1 MLRFLL
7 ILSISL
13 NIYSVDKLNENVLN
27 ELSNMIMSDS
37 ATQALIVSHNGNI
50 VLEQYGEGYLETD
63 FVTSQ
68 SIAKAFYA
76 VLFGVAIEKGLLKN
90 LDQPISDY
98 LPEWKNDKRGE
109 ITIRNLLEMK
119 SGLYR
124 SESWNEEM
132 FLSSNNLNFALN
144 VELVKEPGKVFEY
157 NNVNTALLGPVIEQI
172 FDDSPHEVLKKEI
185 LAPLEITEYGLWKDH
200 SLNDITFHGIDLTPL
215 DFVKFGQLYAQKGLW
230 EGQQLIN
237 KTFMEQS
244 MQPISEG
251 PGELYGMHTSIRK
264 MSEERRLLVKEGV
277 NGQYLFVIP
286 EENLVAVKFTK
297 YLHNRENGYVI
308 SLGPMDYLLW
318 LPFSWLKAIGEAFA
332 GDGES
337 DPELNDGSI
346 NMPATMSVKDKFNCP
361 NTTTDKCPPVQRMQ
375 DLVFGLTDLNSNQ
388 E

>member
-7 ILSISL
+7 ILLLSF
-13 NIYSVDKLNENVLN
+13 NILSTEKVNESVLN
-27 ELSNMIMSDS
+27 QLSNMIMSDP
-37 ATQALIVSHNGNI
+37 ATQALIVSYKGNI
-50 VLEQYGEGYLETD
+50 ILEQYGNGYSKTD

-76 VLFGVAIEKGLLKN
+76 VLFGVAIEKGLLDD

-132 FLSSNNLNFALN
+132 FLSRNNLDFALS
-144 VELVKEPGKVFEY
+144 VELVKEPGEIFEY
-157 NNVNTALLGPVIEQI
+157 NNVNTALLGPVIEKI
-172 FDDSPHEVLKKEI
+172 YNASPHEVLKKEI
-185 LAPLEITEYGLWKDH
+185 LNPLEITEYGLWKDH
-200 SLNDITFHGIDLTPL
+200 ALNDITFHGIDLAPL
-215 DFVKFGQLYAQKGLW
+215 DFIKFGQLYAQKGSW
-230 EGQQLIN
+230 EGKQLVN

-264 MSEERRLLVKEGV
+264 MSENKRLLVKEGF

-337 DPELNDGSI
+337 DPEESDGSI

-375 DLVFGLTDLNSNQ
+375 DLVFGLTDLSPNQ

>member
-7 ILSISL
+7 ILLLSS
-13 NIYSVDKLNENVLN
+13 NILSAEKVNESVLN
-27 ELSNMIMSDS
+27 QLSNMIMSDP
-37 ATQALIVSHNGNI
+37 ATQALIVSHKGNI
-50 VLEQYGEGYLETD
+50 ILEQYGNGYSKAD

-76 VLFGVAIEKGLLKN
+76 VLFGVAIEKGLLDD

-132 FLSSNNLNFALN
+132 FLSRNNLDFALS
-144 VELVKEPGKVFEY
+144 VELVKEPGEIFEY
-157 NNVNTALLGPVIEQI
+157 NNVNTALLGPVIEKI
-172 FDDSPHEVLKKEI
+172 YNASPHEVLKKEI
-185 LAPLEITEYGLWKDH
+185 LNPLEITEYGLWKDH
-200 SLNDITFHGIDLTPL
+200 ALNDITFHGIDLAPL
-215 DFVKFGQLYAQKGLW
+215 DFIKFGQLYAQKGSW
-230 EGQQLIN
+230 EGKQLVN
-237 KTFMEQS
+237 KAFMEQS

-264 MSEERRLLVKEGV
+264 MSENKRLLVKEGF

-337 DPELNDGSI
+337 DPEQNDGSI

-375 DLVFGLTDLNSNQ
+375 DLVFGLTDLSPNQ

>member
-7 ILSISL
+7 ILLLSS
-13 NIYSVDKLNENVLN
+13 NILSAEKVNESVLN
-27 ELSNMIMSDS
+27 QLSNMIMSDP

-50 VLEQYGEGYLETD
+50 ILEQYGKGYSATD

-76 VLFGVAIEKGLLKN
+76 VLFGVAIEKGLLDN

-98 LPEWKNDKRGE
+98 LPEWGNDKRGK

-132 FLSSNNLNFALN
+132 FLSRNNLDFALD
-144 VELVKEPGKVFEY
+144 VELVKEPGAIFEY
-157 NNVNTALLGPVIEQI
+157 NNVNTALLGPVIEKI
-172 FDDSPHEVLKKEI
+172 FNASPHEVLKKEV
-185 LAPLEITEYGLWKDH
+185 LEPLGITEYGLWKDH
-200 SLNDITFHGIDLTPL
+200 ALNDITFHGIDLTPK
-215 DFVKFGQLYAQKGLW
+215 DFVKFGQLYAQKGSW

-237 KTFMEQS
+237 KAFMEQS

-264 MSEERRLLVKEGV
+264 MSENKRLLVKEGF

-337 DPELNDGSI
+337 DPEQNDGSI

-375 DLVFGLTDLNSNQ
+375 DLVFGLTDLNSTQ

>member
-7 ILSISL
+7 ILLLSSFILSAEK
-13 NIYSVDKLNENVLN
+13 VNESVLN
-27 ELSNMIMSDS
+27 QLSNMIMSDP

-50 VLEQYGEGYLETD
+50 ILEQYGNGYSKTD

-76 VLFGVAIEKGLLKN
+76 VLFGVAIEKGLLDD

-132 FLSSNNLNFALN
+132 FLSRNNLDFALS
-144 VELVKEPGKVFEY
+144 VELVKEPGEIFEY
-157 NNVNTALLGPVIEQI
+157 NNVNTALLGPVIEKI
-172 FDDSPHEVLKKEI
+172 YNASPHEVLKKEI
-185 LAPLEITEYGLWKDH
+185 LNPLEITEYGLWKDH
-200 SLNDITFHGIDLTPL
+200 SLNDITFHGIDLAPL
-215 DFVKFGQLYAQKGLW
+215 DFIKFGQLYAQKGSW
-230 EGQQLIN
+230 EGKQLVN
-237 KTFMEQS
+237 KAFMEQS

-264 MSEERRLLVKEGV
+264 MSENKRLLVKEGF

-337 DPELNDGSI
+337 DPEESDGSI

-375 DLVFGLTDLNSNQ
+375 DLVFGLTDLSPNQ

>member
-7 ILSISL
+7 ILLLSF
-13 NIYSVDKLNENVLN
+13 NILSTEKVNESVLN
-27 ELSNMIMSDS
+27 QLSNMIMSDP

-50 VLEQYGEGYLETD
+50 ILEQYGNGYSKTD

-76 VLFGVAIEKGLLKN
+76 VLFGVAIEKGLLDD

-132 FLSSNNLNFALN
+132 FLSRNNLDFALS
-144 VELVKEPGKVFEY
+144 VELVKEPGEIFEY
-157 NNVNTALLGPVIEQI
+157 NNVNTALLGPVIEKI
-172 FDDSPHEVLKKEI
+172 YNASPHEVLKKEI
-185 LAPLEITEYGLWKDH
+185 LNPLEITEYGLWKDH
-200 SLNDITFHGIDLTPL
+200 ALNDITFHGIDLAPL
-215 DFVKFGQLYAQKGLW
+215 DFIKFGQLYAQKGSW
-230 EGQQLIN
+230 EGKQLVN
-237 KTFMEQS
+237 KAFMEQS

-264 MSEERRLLVKEGV
+264 MSKNKRLLVKEGF
-277 NGQYLFVIP
+277 NGQYLFFIP

-337 DPELNDGSI
+337 DPEQNDGSI

-375 DLVFGLTDLNSNQ
+375 DLVFGLTDLSPNQ

>member
-7 ILSISL
+7 ILLLSF
-13 NIYSVDKLNENVLN
+13 NILSTEKVNESVLN
-27 ELSNMIMSDS
+27 QLSNMIMSDP

-50 VLEQYGEGYLETD
+50 ILEQYGNGYSKTD

-76 VLFGVAIEKGLLKN
+76 VLFGVAIEKGLLDD

-132 FLSSNNLNFALN
+132 FLSRNNLDFALS
-144 VELVKEPGKVFEY
+144 VELVKKPGEIFEY
-157 NNVNTALLGPVIEQI
+157 NNVNTALLGPVIEKI
-172 FDDSPHEVLKKEI
+172 YNASPHEVLKKEI
-185 LAPLEITEYGLWKDH
+185 LNPLEITEYGLWKDH
-200 SLNDITFHGIDLTPL
+200 ALNDITFHGIDLAPL
-215 DFVKFGQLYAQKGLW
+215 DFIKFGQLYAQKGSW
-230 EGQQLIN
+230 EGKQLVN
-237 KTFMEQS
+237 KAFMEQS

-264 MSEERRLLVKEGV
+264 MSENKRLLVKEGF

-337 DPELNDGSI
+337 DPEESDGSI

-375 DLVFGLTDLNSNQ
+375 DLVFGLTDLSPNQ

>member
-1 MLRFLL
+1 MYRLL
-7 ILSISL
+7 LLLSISL
-13 NIYSVDKLNENVLN
+13 NVFTADKLNQNVLN
-27 ELSNMIMSDS
+27 ELSTMIMSDS
-37 ATQALIVSHNGNI
+37 ATQALIVSHNGNT
-50 VLEQYGEGYLETD
+50 VLEQYGKGYSETD

-76 VLFGVAIEKGLLKN
+76 VLFGVAIEKGLLDN
-90 LDQPISDY
+90 LDEPISNY
-98 LPEWKNDKRGE
+98 LSEWKNDKRGE

-132 FLSSNNLNFALN
+132 FLSRNNLDFALN
-144 VELVKEPGKVFEY
+144 VELVNQPGAIFEY

-172 FDDSPHEVLKKEI
+172 FEASPHEVLKKEVFE
-185 LAPLEITEYGLWKDH
+185 PLEITEYGLWKDH
-200 SLNDITFHGIDLTPL
+200 ALNDVTFHGIDLTPR
-215 DFVKFGQLYAQKGLW
+215 DFVKFGQLYAQKGAW

-237 KTFMEQS
+237 KLFLEES

-264 MSEERRLLVKEGV
+264 ITKEKRLLVKEGF

-297 YLHNRENGYVI
+297 YSHNRENGYVI
-308 SLGPMDYLLW
+308 SLGPLDYLLW

-337 DPELNDGSI
+337 DPEQNDGSI
-346 NMPATMSVKDKFNCP
+346 NMPATMSVKDRFNCP
-361 NTTTDKCPPVQRMQ
+361 NTSPDKCPPVQKMQ
-375 DLVFGLTDLNSNQ
+375 DLVFGLTDPNSSQ

>member
-1 MLRFLL
+1 MFRFGLTL
-7 ILSISL
+7 FIAL
-13 NIYSVDKLNENVLN
+13 NLFSAEKLNENVLS
-27 ELSNMIMSDS
+27 ELSAMIMSDT

-50 VLEQYGEGYLETD
+50 VLEQYGKGYGETD

-76 VLFGVAIEKGLLKN
+76 VLFGVAIEKGLLEN
-90 LDQPISDY
+90 LDEPISNY
-98 LPEWKNDKRGE
+98 LPEWNNDKRGE

-132 FLSSNNLNFALN
+132 FLSRNNLDFALS
-144 VELVKEPGKVFEY
+144 VELVKEPGEIFEY
-157 NNVNTALLGPVIEQI
+157 NNVNTALLGPVIEKI
-172 FDDSPHEVLKKEI
+172 YNASPHEVLKKEI
-185 LAPLEITEYGLWKDH
+185 LNPLEITEYGLWKDH
-200 SLNDITFHGIDLTPL
+200 ALNDITFHGIDLAPL
-215 DFVKFGQLYAQKGLW
+215 DFIKFGQLYAQKGSW
-230 EGQQLIN
+230 EGKQLVN
-237 KTFMEQS
+237 KAFMEQS

-264 MSEERRLLVKEGV
+264 MSENKRLLVKEGF

-337 DPELNDGSI
+337 DPEQNDGSI

-375 DLVFGLTDLNSNQ
+375 DLVFGLTDLSPSQ

>member
-1 MLRFLL
+1 MIRFLL
-7 ILSISL
+7 ISLFSLSVCASETI
-13 NIYSVDKLNENVLN
+13 NKDVIAELNE
-27 ELSNMIMSDS
+27 MIMGDS
-37 ATQALIVSHNGNI
+37 ATQALIVSHNGKI
-50 VLEQYGEGYLETD
+50 LLEEYGEGYDKTD

-76 VLFGVAIEKGLLKN
+76 VLFGVAIEKGLLKE
-90 LDQPISDY
+90 LDEPIKNY
-98 LPEWKNDKRGE
+98 LPAWQEDERGE

-132 FLSSNNLNFALN
+132 FLSRNNLDFALN
-144 VELVKEPGKVFEY
+144 VELVNEPGELFEY

-172 FDDSPHEVLKKEI
+172 FNTSPHEVLKKEI
-185 LAPLEITEYGLWKDH
+185 LEPLGILEYGLWQDH
-200 SLNDITFHGIDLTPL
+200 TLNDVTFHGIDMAPI
-215 DFVKFGQLYAQKGLW
+215 DFIKFGQLYAQNGIW
-230 EGQQLIN
+230 NGQQIIN
-237 KTFMEQS
+237 KQFLEES

-251 PGELYGMHTSIRK
+251 PGEFYGMHTSIRK
-264 MSEERRLLVKEGV
+264 ISETKRLLVKEGF

-286 EENLVAVKFTK
+286 EHDLVVVKFTK

-332 GDGES
+332 GDGEASTEETS
-337 DPELNDGSI
+337 DGGI

-361 NTTTDKCPPVQRMQ
+361 NTTTDKCPPVQKMQ
-375 DLVFGLTDLNSNQ
+375 DLVFGLVEAED
-388 E
+388 

>member
-7 ILSISL
+7 ILLLSS
-13 NIYSVDKLNENVLN
+13 NILSAEKVNESVLN
-27 ELSNMIMSDS
+27 QLSNMIMSDP
-37 ATQALIVSHNGNI
+37 ATQALIVSHKGNI
-50 VLEQYGEGYLETD
+50 ILEQYGNGYSKTD

-76 VLFGVAIEKGLLKN
+76 VLFGVAIEKGLLDD

-132 FLSSNNLNFALN
+132 FLSRNNLDFALS
-144 VELVKEPGKVFEY
+144 VELVKEPGEIFEY
-157 NNVNTALLGPVIEQI
+157 NNVNTALLGPVIEKI
-172 FDDSPHEVLKKEI
+172 YNASPHEVLKKEI
-185 LAPLEITEYGLWKDH
+185 LNPLEITEYGLWKDH
-200 SLNDITFHGIDLTPL
+200 ALNDITFHGIDLAPL
-215 DFVKFGQLYAQKGLW
+215 DFIKFGQLYAQKGSW
-230 EGQQLIN
+230 EGKQLVN
-237 KTFMEQS
+237 KAFMEQS

-264 MSEERRLLVKEGV
+264 MSENKRLLVKEGF

-337 DPELNDGSI
+337 DPEQNDGSI

-375 DLVFGLTDLNSNQ
+375 DLVFGLTDLSPSQ

>member
-7 ILSISL
+7 ILLLSS
-13 NIYSVDKLNENVLN
+13 NILSAEKVNESVLN
-27 ELSNMIMSDS
+27 QLSNMIMSDP
-37 ATQALIVSHNGNI
+37 ATQALIVSHKGNI
-50 VLEQYGEGYLETD
+50 ILEQYGNGYSKTD

-76 VLFGVAIEKGLLKN
+76 VLFGVAIEKGLLDD

-132 FLSSNNLNFALN
+132 FLSRNNLDFALS
-144 VELVKEPGKVFEY
+144 VELVKEPGEIFEY
-157 NNVNTALLGPVIEQI
+157 NNVNTALLGPVIEKI
-172 FDDSPHEVLKKEI
+172 YNASPHEVLKKEI
-185 LAPLEITEYGLWKDH
+185 LNPLEITEYGLWKDH
-200 SLNDITFHGIDLTPL
+200 SLNDITFHGIDLAPL
-215 DFVKFGQLYAQKGLW
+215 DFIKFGQLYAQKGSW
-230 EGQQLIN
+230 EGKQLVN
-237 KTFMEQS
+237 KAFMEQS

-264 MSEERRLLVKEGV
+264 MSENKRLLVKEGF
-277 NGQYLFVIP
+277 NGQYLFIIP

-337 DPELNDGSI
+337 DPEESDGSI

-375 DLVFGLTDLNSNQ
+375 DLVFGLTDLSPNQ

>member
-7 ILSISL
+7 ILLLSS
-13 NIYSVDKLNENVLN
+13 NILSAEKVNESVLN
-27 ELSNMIMSDS
+27 QLSNMIMSDP

-50 VLEQYGEGYLETD
+50 ILEQYGNGYSKTD

-76 VLFGVAIEKGLLKN
+76 VLFGVAIEKGLLDD

-132 FLSSNNLNFALN
+132 FLSRNNLDFALS
-144 VELVKEPGKVFEY
+144 VELVKEPGEIFEY
-157 NNVNTALLGPVIEQI
+157 NNVNTALLGPVIEKI
-172 FDDSPHEVLKKEI
+172 YNASPHEVLKKEI
-185 LAPLEITEYGLWKDH
+185 LNPLEITEYGLWKDH
-200 SLNDITFHGIDLTPL
+200 SLNDITFHGIDLAPL
-215 DFVKFGQLYAQKGLW
+215 DFIKFGQLYAQKGSW
-230 EGQQLIN
+230 EGKQLVN
-237 KTFMEQS
+237 KAFMEQS

-264 MSEERRLLVKEGV
+264 MSENKRLLVKEGF

-337 DPELNDGSI
+337 DPEQNDGSI

-375 DLVFGLTDLNSNQ
+375 DLVFGLTDLSPSQ

>member
-7 ILSISL
+7 ILLLSF
-13 NIYSVDKLNENVLN
+13 NILSTEKVNESVLN
-27 ELSNMIMSDS
+27 QLSNMIMSDP

-50 VLEQYGEGYLETD
+50 ILEQYGNGYSKTD

-76 VLFGVAIEKGLLKN
+76 VLFGVAIEKGLLDD

-132 FLSSNNLNFALN
+132 FLSRNNLDFALS
-144 VELVKEPGKVFEY
+144 VELVKEPGEIFEY
-157 NNVNTALLGPVIEQI
+157 NNVNTALLGPVIEKI
-172 FDDSPHEVLKKEI
+172 YNASPHEVLKKEI
-185 LAPLEITEYGLWKDH
+185 LNPLEITEYGLWKDH
-200 SLNDITFHGIDLTPL
+200 ALNDITFHGIDLAPL
-215 DFVKFGQLYAQKGLW
+215 DFIKFGQLYAQKGSW
-230 EGQQLIN
+230 EGKQLVN
-237 KTFMEQS
+237 KAFMEQS

-264 MSEERRLLVKEGV
+264 MSENKRLLVKEGF

-337 DPELNDGSI
+337 DTEESDGSI

-375 DLVFGLTDLNSNQ
+375 DLVFGLTDLSPSQ

>member
-7 ILSISL
+7 ILLLSS
-13 NIYSVDKLNENVLN
+13 NILSTEKVNESVLN
-27 ELSNMIMSDS
+27 QLSNMIMSDP
-37 ATQALIVSHNGNI
+37 ATQALIVSHNGSI
-50 VLEQYGEGYLETD
+50 ILEQYGNGYSKTD

-76 VLFGVAIEKGLLKN
+76 VLFGVAIEKGLLDD

-132 FLSSNNLNFALN
+132 FLSRNNLDFALS
-144 VELVKEPGKVFEY
+144 VDLVKEPGEIFEY
-157 NNVNTALLGPVIEQI
+157 NNVNTALLGPVIEKI
-172 FDDSPHEVLKKEI
+172 YNASPHEVLRKEI
-185 LAPLEITEYGLWKDH
+185 LNPLEITEYGLWKDH
-200 SLNDITFHGIDLTPL
+200 ALNDITFHGIDLAPL
-215 DFVKFGQLYAQKGLW
+215 DFIKFGQLYAQKGSW
-230 EGQQLIN
+230 EGKQLVN
-237 KTFMEQS
+237 KAFMEQS

-264 MSEERRLLVKEGV
+264 MSENKRLLVKEGF

-337 DPELNDGSI
+337 DPEQNDGSI

-375 DLVFGLTDLNSNQ
+375 DLVFGLTDLSPSQ

>member
-7 ILSISL
+7 ILLLSS
-13 NIYSVDKLNENVLN
+13 NILSTEKVNESVLN
-27 ELSNMIMSDS
+27 QLSNMIMSDP

-50 VLEQYGEGYLETD
+50 ILEQYGNGYSKTD

-76 VLFGVAIEKGLLKN
+76 VLFGVAIEKGLLDD

-132 FLSSNNLNFALN
+132 FLSRNNLDFALS
-144 VELVKEPGKVFEY
+144 VELVKEPGEIFEY
-157 NNVNTALLGPVIEQI
+157 NNVNTALLGPVIEKI
-172 FDDSPHEVLKKEI
+172 YNASPHEVLKKEI
-185 LAPLEITEYGLWKDH
+185 LNPLEITEYGLWKDH
-200 SLNDITFHGIDLTPL
+200 ALNDITFHGIDLAPL
-215 DFVKFGQLYAQKGLW
+215 DFIKFGQLYAQKGSW
-230 EGQQLIN
+230 EGKQLVN
-237 KTFMEQS
+237 KAFMEQS

-264 MSEERRLLVKEGV
+264 MSENKRLLVKEGF

-337 DPELNDGSI
+337 DPEQNDGSI

-375 DLVFGLTDLNSNQ
+375 DLVFGLTDLSPSQ

>member
-1 MLRFLL
+1 MIRFLL
-7 ILSISL
+7 ISLFSLSVSASETI
-13 NIYSVDKLNENVLN
+13 NKDVIAELNE
-27 ELSNMIMSDS
+27 MIMGDS
-37 ATQALIVSHNGNI
+37 ATQALIVSHNGKI
-50 VLEQYGEGYLETD
+50 LLEEYGEGYDKTD

-76 VLFGVAIEKGLLKN
+76 VLFGVAIEKGLLKE
-90 LDQPISDY
+90 LDEPIKNY
-98 LPEWKNDKRGE
+98 LPAWQEDERGE

-132 FLSSNNLNFALN
+132 FLSRNNLDFALN
-144 VELVKEPGKVFEY
+144 VELVNEPGELFEY

-172 FDDSPHEVLKKEI
+172 FNTSPHEVLKKEI
-185 LAPLEITEYGLWKDH
+185 LEPLGILEYGLWQDH
-200 SLNDITFHGIDLTPL
+200 TLNDVTFHGIDMAPI
-215 DFVKFGQLYAQKGLW
+215 DFIKFGQLYAQNGMW
-230 EGQQLIN
+230 NGQQIIN
-237 KTFMEQS
+237 KQFLEES

-251 PGELYGMHTSIRK
+251 PGEFYGMHTSIRK
-264 MSEERRLLVKEGV
+264 ISETKRLLVKEGF

-286 EENLVAVKFTK
+286 EHDLVVVKFTK

-332 GDGES
+332 GDGEASTEETS
-337 DPELNDGSI
+337 DGGI

-361 NTTTDKCPPVQRMQ
+361 NTTTDKCPPVQKMQ
-375 DLVFGLTDLNSNQ
+375 DLVFGLVEAED
-388 E
+388 

>member
-7 ILSISL
+7 ILLLSL
-13 NIYSVDKLNENVLN
+13 NFLSAEKVNESVLN
-27 ELSNMIMSDS
+27 QLSNMIMSDP

-50 VLEQYGEGYLETD
+50 ILEQYGKGYSATD

-76 VLFGVAIEKGLLKN
+76 VLFGVAIEKGLLNN

-98 LPEWKNDKRGE
+98 LPEWRNDKRGK

-132 FLSSNNLNFALN
+132 FLSRNNLDFALG
-144 VELVKEPGKVFEY
+144 VELVKEPGAIFEY

-172 FDDSPHEVLKKEI
+172 FDASPHEVLKKEV
-185 LAPLEITEYGLWKDH
+185 LEPLGITEYGLWKDH
-200 SLNDITFHGIDLTPL
+200 ALNDITFHGIDLTPK
-215 DFVKFGQLYAQKGLW
+215 DFVKFGQLYAQKGSW

-237 KTFMEQS
+237 KAFMEQS

-264 MSEERRLLVKEGV
+264 MSENKRLLVKEGF

-337 DPELNDGSI
+337 DPEQNDGSI

-375 DLVFGLTDLNSNQ
+375 DLVFGLTDLNSTQ

>member
-109 ITIRNLLEMK
+109 ITIWNLLEMK

-215 DFVKFGQLYAQKGLW
+215 DLVKFGQLYAQKGLW

-264 MSEERRLLVKEGV
+264 MSEERRLLVKEGF

-318 LPFSWLKAIGEAFA
+318 LPFSWLKAIGKAFA

>member
-7 ILSISL
+7 ILLLSS
-13 NIYSVDKLNENVLN
+13 NILSAEKVNESVLN
-27 ELSNMIMSDS
+27 QLSNMIMSDP
-37 ATQALIVSHNGNI
+37 ATQALIVSHEGNI
-50 VLEQYGEGYLETD
+50 ILEQYGNGYSKTD

-76 VLFGVAIEKGLLKN
+76 VLFGVAIEKGLLDD

-132 FLSSNNLNFALN
+132 FLSRNNLDFALS
-144 VELVKEPGKVFEY
+144 VELVKEPGEIFEY
-157 NNVNTALLGPVIEQI
+157 NNVNTALLGPVIEKI
-172 FDDSPHEVLKKEI
+172 YNASPHEVLKKEI
-185 LAPLEITEYGLWKDH
+185 LNPLEITEYGLWKDH
-200 SLNDITFHGIDLTPL
+200 ALNDITFHGIDLAPL
-215 DFVKFGQLYAQKGLW
+215 DFIKFGQLYAQKGSW
-230 EGQQLIN
+230 EGKQLVN
-237 KTFMEQS
+237 KAFMEQS

-264 MSEERRLLVKEGV
+264 MSENKRLLVKEGF

-337 DPELNDGSI
+337 DPEQNDGSI

-375 DLVFGLTDLNSNQ
+375 DLVFGLTDLSPNQ

>member
-1 MLRFLL
+1 MYRFGLTL
-7 ILSISL
+7 FIAL
-13 NIYSVDKLNENVLN
+13 NLFSAEKLNENVLS
-27 ELSNMIMSDS
+27 ELSAMIMSDT

-50 VLEQYGEGYLETD
+50 VLEQYGKGYGETD

-76 VLFGVAIEKGLLKN
+76 VLFGVAIEKGLLEN
-90 LDQPISDY
+90 LDEPISNY
-98 LPEWKNDKRGE
+98 LPEWNNDKRGE

-132 FLSSNNLNFALN
+132 FLSRNNLDFALN
-144 VELVKEPGKVFEY
+144 VELVNRPGEVFEY

-172 FDDSPHEVLKKEI
+172 FDASPHEVLKKEI
-185 LAPLEITEYGLWKDH
+185 LGPLEITEYGLWKDH
-200 SLNDITFHGIDLTPL
+200 ALNDVTFHGIDLTPR
-215 DFVKFGQLYAQKGLW
+215 DFIKFGQLYAQKGTW
-230 EGQQLIN
+230 KGQQLIN
-237 KTFMEQS
+237 ASFLEQS
-244 MQPISEG
+244 MEPISAG

-264 MSEERRLLVKEGV
+264 ITNEKRLLVKEGF
-277 NGQYLFVIP
+277 NGQYLFIIP

-337 DPELNDGSI
+337 NSEQSDGSI

-361 NTTTDKCPPVQRMQ
+361 NTTTDKCPPVQKMQ
-375 DLVFGLTDLNSNQ
+375 DLVFGLTDLNSSQ

>member
-7 ILSISL
+7 ILLLSF
-13 NIYSVDKLNENVLN
+13 NILSTEKVNESVLN
-27 ELSNMIMSDS
+27 QLSNMIMSDP

-50 VLEQYGEGYLETD
+50 ILEQYGKGYSKTD

-76 VLFGVAIEKGLLKN
+76 VLFGVAIEKGLLDD

-132 FLSSNNLNFALN
+132 FLSRNNLDFALS
-144 VELVKEPGKVFEY
+144 VELVKEPGEIFEY
-157 NNVNTALLGPVIEQI
+157 NNVNTALLGPVIEKI
-172 FDDSPHEVLKKEI
+172 YNASPHEVLKKEI
-185 LAPLEITEYGLWKDH
+185 LNPLEITEYGLWKDH
-200 SLNDITFHGIDLTPL
+200 ALNDITFHGIDLAPL
-215 DFVKFGQLYAQKGLW
+215 DFIKFGQLYAQKGSW
-230 EGQQLIN
+230 EGKQLVN
-237 KTFMEQS
+237 KAFMEQS

-264 MSEERRLLVKEGV
+264 MSENKRLLVKEGF

-337 DPELNDGSI
+337 DPEQNDGSI

-375 DLVFGLTDLNSNQ
+375 DLVFGLTDLSPSQ

>member
-7 ILSISL
+7 ILLLSS
-13 NIYSVDKLNENVLN
+13 NILSAEKVNESVLN
-27 ELSNMIMSDS
+27 QLSNMIMSDP

-50 VLEQYGEGYLETD
+50 ILEQYGNGYSKTD

-76 VLFGVAIEKGLLKN
+76 VLFGVAIEKGLLDD

-132 FLSSNNLNFALN
+132 FLSRNNLDFALS
-144 VELVKEPGKVFEY
+144 VELVKEPGEIFEY
-157 NNVNTALLGPVIEQI
+157 NNVNTALLGPVIEKI
-172 FDDSPHEVLKKEI
+172 YNASPHEVLKKEI
-185 LAPLEITEYGLWKDH
+185 LNPLEITEYGLWKDH
-200 SLNDITFHGIDLTPL
+200 ALNDITFHGIDLAPL
-215 DFVKFGQLYAQKGLW
+215 DFIKFGQLYAQKGSW
-230 EGQQLIN
+230 EGKQLVN
-237 KTFMEQS
+237 KAFMEQS

-264 MSEERRLLVKEGV
+264 MSENKRLLVKEGF

-297 YLHNRENGYVI
+297 YLHKRENGYVI

-337 DPELNDGSI
+337 DPEESDGSI

-375 DLVFGLTDLNSNQ
+375 DLVFGLTDLSPNQ

>member
-7 ILSISL
+7 ILLLSS
-13 NIYSVDKLNENVLN
+13 NILSAEKVNETVLN
-27 ELSNMIMSDS
+27 QLSNMIMSDP
-37 ATQALIVSHNGNI
+37 ATQALIVSHKGNI
-50 VLEQYGEGYLETD
+50 ILEQYGNGYSKTD

-76 VLFGVAIEKGLLKN
+76 VLFGVAIEKGLLDD

-132 FLSSNNLNFALN
+132 FLSRNNLDFALS
-144 VELVKEPGKVFEY
+144 VELAKEPGEIFEY
-157 NNVNTALLGPVIEQI
+157 NNVNTALLGPVIEKI
-172 FDDSPHEVLKKEI
+172 YNASPHEVLKKEI
-185 LAPLEITEYGLWKDH
+185 LNPLEITEYGLWKDH
-200 SLNDITFHGIDLTPL
+200 ALNDITFHGIDLAPL
-215 DFVKFGQLYAQKGLW
+215 DFIKFGQLYAQKGSW
-230 EGQQLIN
+230 EGKQLVN
-237 KTFMEQS
+237 KAFMEQS

-264 MSEERRLLVKEGV
+264 MSENKRLLVKEGF

-337 DPELNDGSI
+337 DPEQNDGSI

-375 DLVFGLTDLNSNQ
+375 DLVFGLTDLSPNQ